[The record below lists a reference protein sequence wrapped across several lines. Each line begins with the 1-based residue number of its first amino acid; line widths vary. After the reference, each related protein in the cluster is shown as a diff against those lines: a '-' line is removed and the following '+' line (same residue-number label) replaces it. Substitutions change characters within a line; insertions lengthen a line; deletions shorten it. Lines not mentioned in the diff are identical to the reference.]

1 MKRTFVLLILAA
13 TLLAACG
20 SGGGGDAQATAAL
33 QTAVAGLL
41 TEQAPAPDAGGEAT
55 AEPAPADGAA
65 ATSVVPQSGE
75 IPPLPAEATCVPL
88 GTERVFATVVQVVN
102 GDSAFV
108 QINGQDFEVRYIGID
123 APEGDE
129 PGAAEALAANQAL
142 VAGKTVA
149 LVRDV
154 TDVDEYGRLLRYV
167 MVDDAFVNLRLLQQ
181 HVVFVSI
188 EEPDTACER
197 LFSSQ

>member
-41 TEQAPAPDAGGEAT
+41 TEQAPAPDGAGDAT
-55 AEPAPADGAA
+55 AEPAPVDGA
-65 ATSVVPQSGE
+65 ATSVAPQSGE

-108 QINGQDFEVRYIGID
+108 QINGQDFEVRYIGVD
-123 APEGDE
+123 APEGAE
-129 PGAAEALAANQAL
+129 AGAAEALAANQAL

-181 HVVFVSI
+181 HVVFASI

-197 LFSSQ
+197 LFNSQ

>member
-1 MKRTFVLLILAA
+1 MKRTLVLLILAA

-41 TEQAPAPDAGGEAT
+41 TEQAPAPDGAGEAT
-55 AEPAPADGAA
+55 AEPAPVDGA

-75 IPPLPAEATCVPL
+75 LPPLPAEATCVPL
-88 GTERVFATVVQVVN
+88 GTERVFATVTDVWSGDAIQVT
-102 GDSAFV
+102 
-108 QINGQDFEVRYIGID
+108 INGNSFEVRYIGID
-123 APEGDE
+123 SPESAE
-129 PGAAEALAANQAL
+129 AGAAEALAANQAL
-142 VAGKTVA
+142 VAGKVVA

-188 EEPDTACER
+188 EEPDIACER
-197 LFSSQ
+197 LFNSQ

>member
-13 TLLAACG
+13 TLLTACG

-41 TEQAPAPDAGGEAT
+41 TEQAPAPDGAGDAT
-55 AEPAPADGAA
+55 AAPVDGA

-88 GTERVFATVVQVVN
+88 GTERVFATVTQVVN

-108 QINGQDFEVRYIGID
+108 QINGQDFEVRYIGVD
-123 APEGDE
+123 APEGAE
-129 PGAAEALAANQAL
+129 AGAAEALAANQAL
-142 VAGKTVA
+142 VAGKVVA
-149 LVRDV
+149 LVRDI

-197 LFSSQ
+197 LFNSQ